1 VVCCYNVVAAR
12 EKEDCFES
20 HLCRV
25 IFPLCVRD
33 LISRGWRGSAESAE
47 GSNASNG
54 KAFVK
59 RVKLLVIDEIH
70 LVGEERG
77 AVLEAI
83 VSRTRFI
90 SRVLKQEE
98 NGAADSSDK
107 EATRIIGLSTA
118 LENPLDIA
126 DWCVLLTGRLLRSIQ
141 RKPNLF
147 LQL

>member
-1 VVCCYNVVAAR
+1 MH
-12 EKEDCFES
+12 CFILES
-20 HLCRV
+20 HLHRLLFIC
-25 IFPLCVRD
+25 LRD

-59 RVKLLVIDEIH
+59 RVKLLIIDEIH

-98 NGAADSSDK
+98 NGAGEGSDM

-118 LENPLDIA
+118 LENPMDIA
-126 DWCVLLTGRLLRSIQ
+126 DWCV
-141 RKPNLF
+141 N
-147 LQL
+147 